1 MQTLT
6 LEEKYQ
12 ILQAYMNGGG
22 VQGLLEAD
30 IGAGGGGGQDMDSED
45 ERNIEEEFKSI
56 YDSDPKLREVLG
68 GAAALAQLNVKDK
81 YQILVAYRKGGGV
94 QGLLDEG
101 AEAEAPEENSIIEH
115 NGQKFKR
122 VQIEGE
128 NQEYFMDEEG
138 NIFDLEFNFVGQA
151 NGSDEEDGAA

>member
-1 MQTLT
+1 MIYERDPQLRQVIGNEVQTLT

-12 ILQAYMNGGG
+12 ILQVYMNGGG

-56 YDSDPKLREVLG
+56 YDADPKLREVLG

-94 QGLLDEG
+94 
-101 AEAEAPEENSIIEH
+101 
-115 NGQKFKR
+115 
-122 VQIEGE
+122 
-128 NQEYFMDEEG
+128 
-138 NIFDLEFNFVGQA
+138 
-151 NGSDEEDGAA
+151 